1 MLPSFALGRDGS
13 PSRPFAIGETNL
25 MRFNGG
31 LGEPALPYARSKHP
45 GFSLLVRRNLV
56 FGAGFVTFAPG
67 LGPGGEVA
75 CGDVHVGLGHEVLQE
90 VDIV

>member
-1 MLPSFALGRDGS
+1 MLPSFAGSAAERWPEVGARLRRALGRDVVS
-13 PSRPFAIGETNL
+13 PLPWRSPCGE
-25 MRFNGG
+25 RGQ
-31 LGEPALPYARSKHP
+31 P
-45 GFSLLVRRNLV
+45 LVRRNLV